1 MKILALDL
9 GNRQTKM
16 KSEKIEKVFPSY
28 YYKVRELGNRELLR
42 GINDDHSTDDYVT
55 ARDSDETYAW
65 GEILNAASPAI
76 VETIGGTD
84 RYGKRKFK
92 VLADMAI
99 AKLASFG
106 GDKAPDVTIVTGV
119 PTSDFNNDATLG
131 DLSKTLKGMHSVT
144 IEGKPYSVNVVDAI
158 VLPQSVGTIINE
170 ITDEHGNIEDSPLAN
185 GVVGVVDVGGGTV
198 LIDSVNQLALMD
210 KGREQLNTGATKLYE
225 DIKKEIERRHP
236 ITVAQVENAVRRGVN
251 NVYNWSPNNRD
262 TEDITEIVMK
272 QRRAFTRDIVEKVSA
287 TYRALGSMQ
296 AILFT
301 GGAANLLIADE
312 MHEELDRELI
322 KFVADPEVANV
333 RGFYKFALAQG
344 LVNVES

>member
-28 YYKVRELGNRELLR
+28 YYKVRELGNRELLS
-42 GINDDHSTDDYVT
+42 GINDDASTEDYVT
-55 ARDSDETYAW
+55 ARDADEPVAW
-65 GEILNAASPAI
+65 GEHLNASSPAI

-92 VLADMAI
+92 VLADLAI
-99 AKLASFG
+99 AKLASYDE
-106 GDKAPDVTIVTGV
+106 DKAPDVAIVTGV
-119 PTSDFNNDATLG
+119 PTSDFNNDATLAE
-131 DLSKTLKGMHSVT
+131 LSKTLKGMHSVT
-144 IEGKPYSVNVVDAI
+144 IAGKPHSINVVDAV

-170 ITDEHGNIEDSPLAN
+170 ITDECGNIADSPLAN
-185 GVVGVVDVGGGTV
+185 GTVGVVDVGGGTV

-236 ITVAQVENAVRRGVN
+236 ITVAQVENAVRRGVDGK
-251 NVYNWSPNNRD
+251 YNWSPNNRD
-262 TEDITEIVMK
+262 TEDISAIVMK

-287 TYRALGSMQ
+287 TYRNLGAMQ

-301 GGAANLLIADE
+301 GGASKLLIADE
-312 MHEELDRELI
+312 IYEEIDRELV

-344 LVNVES
+344 LADA